1 VGNREALII
10 AARNCIAEKGY
21 QRTTA
26 RDLATSAQVSLAAIG
41 YHFGTTEALLNEA
54 VFEGIGEWGEEL
66 ARVLA
71 EETRIVDGDPFEAAE
86 RVWSRVIASFDAYRS
101 ILAASYELMT
111 RAREVPEVHDALA
124 SAVNHARV
132 ALASMFLK
140 VDPEAEPERARQVGS
155 LFYAILNGVLTQ
167 WLIDPLGAPSGRDL
181 SIALRDVT
189 TSMSAGRSDC
199 NETCQ
204 AAGSSGETGG

>member
-10 AARNCIAEKGY
+10 AARHCITEKGY
-21 QRTTA
+21 RRTTA
-26 RDLATSAQVSLAAIG
+26 RDLATSAHVSLAAIG

-54 VFEGIGEWGEEL
+54 IFEGIREWGEEL

-71 EETRIVDGDPFEAAE
+71 EETGLDQDPFEVAE
-86 RVWSRVIASFDAYRS
+86 RVWTRVIASFDGRRG

-111 RAREVPEVHDALA
+111 RARDVPEVHAALTTA
-124 SAVNHARV
+124 LSHSRV
-132 ALASMFLK
+132 ALANMFLK

-155 LFYAILNGVLTQ
+155 LLYAILNGVMTQ
-167 WLIDPLGAPSGRDL
+167 WLIDPLSAPSGRDL

-189 TSMSAGRSDC
+189 HSMSAGQSDRKKTDRAV
-199 NETCQ
+199 EPTVE
-204 AAGSSGETGG
+204 ARG

>member
-26 RDLATSAQVSLAAIG
+26 RDLATSAHVSLAAIG

-54 VFEGIGEWGEEL
+54 IFEGIGEWGEEL
-66 ARVLA
+66 GRVLA
-71 EETRIVDGDPFEAAE
+71 EETRIDGDPFEVAE
-86 RVWSRVIASFDAYRS
+86 RVWTRVIASFEAYRG

-111 RAREVPEVHDALA
+111 RTRDVPEVHDALA
-124 SAVNHARV
+124 AALDNARM
-132 ALASMFLK
+132 ALARMFLK

-155 LFYAILNGVLTQ
+155 LFYAILSGVMTQ

-181 SIALRDVT
+181 SIALRDLT
-189 TSMSAGRSDC
+189 TSMSAGQSAYDDTSRAVGSTA
-199 NETCQ
+199 E
-204 AAGSSGETGG
+204 AGG